1 MYHMLSVL
9 FMMYHMLFVLFMMN
23 FVRKDFDICIPNSP
37 DEVKISVFQ
46 LLANACEDMMNV
58 SGLTKYRHCMQFLDR
73 LVYSQILWSK
83 QLVIVT

>member
-1 MYHMLSVL
+1 MLSVL
-9 FMMYHMLFVLFMMN
+9 SMMYLCYLYFFMMN
-23 FVRKDFDICIPNSP
+23 FVRKDFDISIPNSP

-58 SGLTKYRHCMQFLDR
+58 SGLTKYRHCMQFLDG